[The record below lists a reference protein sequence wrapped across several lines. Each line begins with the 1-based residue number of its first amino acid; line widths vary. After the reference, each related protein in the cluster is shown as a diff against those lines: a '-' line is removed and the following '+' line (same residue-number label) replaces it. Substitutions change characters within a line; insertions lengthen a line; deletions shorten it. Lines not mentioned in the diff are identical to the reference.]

1 MAMRH
6 GQLDDQTA
14 ETLRIM
20 LDMERSVK
28 IPESLLGRVLQTLE
42 LLLRANTRS
51 IRPDTMAVLI
61 TDWKTAN
68 PDWWNQ
74 IYPDE
79 ETPAVDWE
87 AIKKGDT
94 LLWHTDEGEVEV
106 RFLSRPGGKLSERV
120 RVQYLEEPL
129 TSDRFKLAKETDLTV
144 PELVNG

>member
-87 AIKKGDT
+87 AIKRATPSSGIQTKVKSRFGSCHDRVVSSASGCGCST
-94 LLWHTDEGEVEV
+94 L
-106 RFLSRPGGKLSERV
+106 RSR
-120 RVQYLEEPL
+120 
-129 TSDRFKLAKETDLTV
+129 
-144 PELVNG
+144 